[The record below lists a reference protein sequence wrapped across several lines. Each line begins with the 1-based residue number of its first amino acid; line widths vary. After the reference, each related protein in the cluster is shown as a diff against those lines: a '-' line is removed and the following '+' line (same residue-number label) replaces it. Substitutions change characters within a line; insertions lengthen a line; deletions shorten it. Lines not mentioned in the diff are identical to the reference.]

1 MIEVVIVWILQAL
14 PRTEHT
20 TLSEFFFIASEAA
33 FALFDDE
40 TLQGLR
46 PEDVHDWIYPDEVL
60 YSPRKT
66 PNEYTRYH
74 NIRRVLAAGLGEEH
88 GYSVDEAVKLYACK
102 DRNDHL

>member
-1 MIEVVIVWILQAL
+1 MIEVVIVWIHQAL

-20 TLSEFFFIASEAA
+20 TLSEFFIASDAA
-33 FALFDDE
+33 FALFDDK

-66 PNEYTRYH
+66 PNEYILCH
-74 NIRRVLAAGLGEEH
+74 NIRQVVAAGLGKEH
-88 GYSVDEAVKLYACK
+88 GYSVAEAVKLYAFK